1 MVEVSWDDGHVH
13 LTFSLLDNELQLLQ
27 HCLSRWINV
36 NRQFAL
42 CYLVCVCLC
51 LVSWLSSNSLLFS
64 WNTPQAVA
72 SNGDV
77 DGAHE
82 LIQRLLEDKET
93 KSQARHRTDA
103 FERTAKTA
111 MT

>member
-1 MVEVSWDDGHVH
+1 
-13 LTFSLLDNELQLLQ
+13 
-27 HCLSRWINV
+27 
-36 NRQFAL
+36 
-42 CYLVCVCLC
+42 
-51 LVSWLSSNSLLFS
+51 
-64 WNTPQAVA
+64 
-72 SNGDV
+72 V